1 MRASLRENGLM
12 SAIGVQSVGVAQSE
26 SSWILVYGATR
37 LAAAKLEGWTEI
49 DVQVFEGSSVDIE
62 KVELVE
68 NLHRGELTKL
78 DRDRQIVRYIELCWG
93 IEILRGARA
102 KKGRGRPEGGVRAAA
117 RELKIPEA
125 TARDAMKVK

>member
-49 DVQVFEGSSVDIE
+49 DAQVLEGSSVDLD

-78 DRDRQIVRYIELCWG
+78 GRDRQIVRYIELCWG
-93 IEILRGARA
+93 IEILRGPRA
-102 KKGRGRPEGGVRAAA
+102 KKREGAGQKAV
-117 RELKIPEA
+117 
-125 TARDAMKVK
+125 